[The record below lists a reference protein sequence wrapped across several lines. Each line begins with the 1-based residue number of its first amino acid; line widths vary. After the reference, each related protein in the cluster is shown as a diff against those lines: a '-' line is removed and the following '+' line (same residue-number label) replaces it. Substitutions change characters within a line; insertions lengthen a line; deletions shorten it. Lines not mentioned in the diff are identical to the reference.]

1 MILFPAID
9 VMNGR
14 AVRLYQGDKNKATD
28 YGDPLAFAE
37 KWVEAGAE
45 WLHIVDLSGAF
56 TGASGID
63 SLIGEIKKRFPVRVQ
78 SGGGLRRIV
87 DIRRRL
93 DAGADRVVIGTMA
106 VTDPD
111 SFALACFEFPEKI
124 VAGIDAKD
132 GMFAVQGWTVQTDI
146 RADEFAKKCK
156 CMGIRCSLFTDI
168 SKDGAMAGANVEET
182 VRMQRETGLNVI
194 ASGGI
199 SSLEDLQK
207 LHEGGVYGAVL
218 GKSIYTGA
226 VDLQEALALCARN

>member
-37 KWVEAGAE
+37 KWAEAGAE

-63 SLIGEIKKRFPVRVQ
+63 SLIAEIKKRFPVRVQ

-156 CMGIRCSLFTDI
+156 CMGIRCALFTDI

-207 LHEGGVYGAVL
+207 LHAGGVYGAVL

-226 VDLQEALALCARN
+226 IDLQEALSLCARN